1 MRLSFLSRVF
11 LVALQIAIGWHL
23 FYEGVWK
30 FRNPSWTSKGYIRN
44 ATGPF
49 ALPIRWTAGDP
60 DVERQG
66 LKFTDADPAPALL
79 DRFTPL
85 EPDRG
90 EDLDEGH
97 LHRYLPQSIKHQW
110 EDYRDRFVK
119 HYKLNESQDHAQE
132 VQVDR
137 KLTEFENETVTWL
150 KEGEKKVKRKGIEGE
165 IAMKTPQRV
174 REYQDAL
181 EELRRIRDEEQ
192 GFFSLGA
199 SARLRRA
206 KDTEATLRSELQ
218 NDLSVNYAEL
228 KKALREPLSYEQ
240 RRMDPPAEPPP
251 PQDGWGQVARIDA
264 AVRWGLTIVGACLIV
279 GFLTRLASVAGSLY
293 LLAFYLAMPA
303 LPGMAEPGSP
313 SHFLFINHNIIEIL
327 ALLAIATSQPGRRY
341 GLDVWLR
348 ALWPFGKKAAA
359 ERNELA
365 PAPGSASNPAHPQG
379 ETAGYRTGDG
389 R

>member
-11 LVALQIAIGWHL
+11 LVALQLAIGWHL

-30 FRNPSWTSKGYIRN
+30 FRNPSWTSKGYVRN

-66 LKFTDADPAPALL
+66 LRFTEADPAPALL
-79 DRFTPL
+79 DHFTPL
-85 EPDRG
+85 EPESG
-90 EDLDEGH
+90 EDVDAGH
-97 LHRYLPQSIKHQW
+97 LHRYLPEALKKHW
-110 EDYRDRFVK
+110 KDYHDLFIE
-119 HYKLNESQDHAQE
+119 HYELDKPQNRAQA

-137 KLTEFENETVTWL
+137 KLTEFENETVRWL
-150 KEGEKKVKRKGIEGE
+150 KEGEKRVKRKGVDGE
-165 IAMKTPQRV
+165 ITLTTPLRV
-174 REYQDAL
+174 REYQDAV

-199 SARLRRA
+199 SARLRKA
-206 KDTEATLRSELQ
+206 KETEATLRNELQ
-218 NDLSVNYAEL
+218 NDLDVNYAEL
-228 KKALREPLSYEQ
+228 KKALREPLTYEQ
-240 RRMDPPAEPPP
+240 RRMDPPAEPPA
-251 PQDGWGQVARIDA
+251 PQDAWGRVARIDA

-313 SHFLFINHNIIEIL
+313 SHFLFINNNIIEIL

-341 GLDVWLR
+341 GLDAWLR
-348 ALWPFGKKAAA
+348 ALCPFGKKAKA
-359 ERNELA
+359 ETLGGT
-365 PAPGSASNPAHPQG
+365 P
-379 ETAGYRTGDG
+379 
-389 R
+389 